1 MHTLPLSFALLTF
14 TGYWR
19 PINLTSIKYWA
30 YTVYS
35 VAMNFL
41 LHLFT
46 FCGLVDCFIS
56 KDLKTFIEKF
66 SLFLSVLGV
75 SCKVTNLAIRRHEII
90 NLTDML
96 LDDICVPRNV
106 HETDIQRRFDRN
118 AKIITICCEIL
129 NESAAFF
136 SIAQFRHFVNTR
148 TLPLYD
154 WVPYDISSTTI
165 FWATLLH
172 QTILIMICA
181 NASVAHETLISG
193 FMIQICAQLDI
204 LCHRTR
210 ILPNLLQEA
219 RKCSIS
225 KEDFKMQERQLIREI
240 VHHHR
245 YVYRF
250 AERINAVFTLMI
262 FVQFTISSTVLCLCI
277 YQMLTTNLLSVE
289 FAYSSSYLCSML
301 IQIYLYC
308 WFGNEVTLKS
318 TEIGNAVYEMDW
330 SMLPVDLMKT
340 LLIIITRSVKPIK
353 ITSGYIITLSNESF
367 MKLIVMHTL
376 PLSFALLTYTGYWR
390 PINLTF
396 IKYWA
401 YIIYSIVMNFL
412 LYSFTFCGLVDCFI
426 TEDLETFIEK
436 FSLYLSVLGVSC
448 KVMNLTLRRDEIIGL
463 TDMLLQDICVPR
475 NDREMDIQRR
485 FDRSAKIITVC
496 CEILN
501 ESAVFFATVAQFR
514 YFISTR
520 TLPLSDWVPYD
531 ISSTTAF
538 WATMLH
544 QTIGLIIC
552 ANASVAH
559 ETLISGFMI
568 QTCAQLDILCY
579 RARMLP
585 SSLREAQKCSISKED
600 FKARGQR
607 LIRELVHHH
616 RFVYRFAERI
626 NAVFTLMIFV
636 QFTISSTVLCLSIY
650 KMLTKNLLS
659 LEFAW
664 SSSYLGCMLMQI
676 YLYCW
681 FGNEVTL
688 KVGH

>member
-1 MHTLPLSFALLTF
+1 MLQKCYGDDTLSKTQVYQWYERFKSGREAVEDDARPGRPSTSKTDENVDEIRQLLIENRKLTIREIAETTNISFGSVQSILREDLGLILHDDNAPSHNALIIREFLVKNNTNTNQQPPNSPDLAPCDFFLFDRLKKPLRGTRFE
-14 TGYWR
+14 
-19 PINLTSIKYWA
+19 I
-30 YTVYS
+30 
-35 VAMNFL
+35 
-41 LHLFT
+41 
-46 FCGLVDCFIS
+46 DCFITE
-56 KDLKTFIEKF
+56 DLETFIEKF

-75 SCKVTNLAIRRHEII
+75 SCKV
-90 NLTDML
+90 
-96 LDDICVPRNV
+96 
-106 HETDIQRRFDRN
+106 
-118 AKIITICCEIL
+118 
-129 NESAAFF
+129 
-136 SIAQFRHFVNTR
+136 
-148 TLPLYD
+148 
-154 WVPYDISSTTI
+154 
-165 FWATLLH
+165 
-172 QTILIMICA
+172 
-181 NASVAHETLISG
+181 
-193 FMIQICAQLDI
+193 
-204 LCHRTR
+204 
-210 ILPNLLQEA
+210 
-219 RKCSIS
+219 
-225 KEDFKMQERQLIREI
+225 
-240 VHHHR
+240 
-245 YVYRF
+245 
-250 AERINAVFTLMI
+250 
-262 FVQFTISSTVLCLCI
+262 
-277 YQMLTTNLLSVE
+277 
-289 FAYSSSYLCSML
+289 
-301 IQIYLYC
+301 
-308 WFGNEVTLKS
+308 
-318 TEIGNAVYEMDW
+318 
-330 SMLPVDLMKT
+330 
-340 LLIIITRSVKPIK
+340 
-353 ITSGYIITLSNESF
+353 
-367 MKLIVMHTL
+367 
-376 PLSFALLTYTGYWR
+376 
-390 PINLTF
+390 
-396 IKYWA
+396 
-401 YIIYSIVMNFL
+401 
-412 LYSFTFCGLVDCFI
+412 
-426 TEDLETFIEK
+426 
-436 FSLYLSVLGVSC
+436 
-448 KVMNLTLRRDEIIGL
+448 MNLTLRRHEIIGL

-485 FDRSAKIITVC
+485 FDRSAKIITIC

-559 ETLISGFMI
+559 EILISGFMI

-600 FKARGQR
+600 FKAREQR
-607 LIRELVHHH
+607 IIRELIHHH

-688 KVGH
+688 KSTEIGNAIYEMEWPMLPVDLMKILLLIITRSKRPIKITSGYMITLCNDSFMKVNRIILS